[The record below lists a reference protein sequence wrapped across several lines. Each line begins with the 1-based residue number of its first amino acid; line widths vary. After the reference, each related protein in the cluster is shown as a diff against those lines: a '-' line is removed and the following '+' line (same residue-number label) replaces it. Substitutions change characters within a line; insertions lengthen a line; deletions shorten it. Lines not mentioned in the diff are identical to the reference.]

1 MRSARSGRV
10 FFTHWRPA
18 TVVEQVARKYFRVH
32 KSSGK
37 GLNRNRVPLK
47 TGKATA
53 RKLGECTKIQ
63 FIGHWL
69 EKQREEESQ
78 KNSH

>member
-1 MRSARSGRV
+1 M
-10 FFTHWRPA
+10 
-18 TVVEQVARKYFRVH
+18 
-32 KSSGK
+32 
-37 GLNRNRVPLK
+37 NRNRVPLK